1 MFDIVASDKHQLPL
15 PVEAEGVDQAKPR
28 LAGPS
33 ARNTQPMSEGQPVE
47 DREHDKGG
55 NAAGRKESDLKDP
68 IVRERKL
75 IQPLHAQSKTS
86 AAKRLNEPIFNSPAE
101 RWFSL
106 RPRSKT
112 GRGSVIPAWRAA
124 CARRISSTRAMS
136 HFITKCDPVENC
148 GVHRIFARIEQP
160 AVETRRAAHGSK
172 RSIASE
178 SARSGSSMS
187 TAMSLGVMILK

>member
-15 PVEAEGVDQAKPR
+15 PVEAEGVDQAEPR

-33 ARNTQPMSEGQPVE
+33 ARNTQPMSESQPVE

-55 NAAGRKESDLKDP
+55 NAASRKESDLKDP

-86 AAKRLNEPIFNSPAE
+86 AARRLNEALFNSPGE

-112 GRGSVIPAWRAA
+112 RRPSDLGL
-124 CARRISSTRAMS
+124 ARRLCAPNLIGARCHIS
-136 HFITKCDPVENC
+136 
-148 GVHRIFARIEQP
+148 
-160 AVETRRAAHGSK
+160 
-172 RSIASE
+172 
-178 SARSGSSMS
+178 
-187 TAMSLGVMILK
+187 

>member
-1 MFDIVASDKHQLPL
+1 
-15 PVEAEGVDQAKPR
+15 
-28 LAGPS
+28 
-33 ARNTQPMSEGQPVE
+33 MSEGQPVE

-55 NAAGRKESDLKDP
+55 NAASRKESDLKDP

-86 AAKRLNEPIFNSPAE
+86 AARRLNEALFNSPGE

-112 GRGSVIPAWRAA
+112 RRPSDLGLAPPE
-124 CARRISSTRAMS
+124 ARRISSTRAMS

-148 GVHRIFARIEQP
+148 GLHRIFAWIEQP

-172 RSIASE
+172 RSTASE
-178 SARSGSSMS
+178 SARPGSSMS

>member
-1 MFDIVASDKHQLPL
+1 MFNIVASDEHQLPL
-15 PVEAEGVDQAKPR
+15 PVEAEGVDQAEPR

-33 ARNTQPMSEGQPVE
+33 ARDAQPMSESQPVE

-55 NAAGRKESDLKDP
+55 NTTSRKESDLKDP

-86 AAKRLNEPIFNSPAE
+86 AAKRMTSRSSNSPAE

-112 GRGSVIPAWRAA
+112 GRRLSDPGL
-124 CARRISSTRAMS
+124 ARRLRAPNL
-136 HFITKCDPVENC
+136 ID
-148 GVHRIFARIEQP
+148 ARD
-160 AVETRRAAHGSK
+160 VTFHNK
-172 RSIASE
+172 MRS
-178 SARSGSSMS
+178 R
-187 TAMSLGVMILK
+187 

>member
-15 PVEAEGVDQAKPR
+15 PVEAEGVDQAESR

-33 ARNTQPMSEGQPVE
+33 ARNTQPMSESQPVE

-55 NAAGRKESDLKDP
+55 NAASRKESDLKDP

-86 AAKRLNEPIFNSPAE
+86 AAKRTTSRSSNSPAE
-101 RWFSL
+101 RCFSL

-112 GRGSVIPAWRAA
+112 GRGPVIPAWRAA

-148 GVHRIFARIEQP
+148 GVHRTFAQIERP
-160 AVETRRAAHGSK
+160 AVKTWRTAHGSTGSTATRRARVRPCRRPCPWG
-172 RSIASE
+172 
-178 SARSGSSMS
+178 
-187 TAMSLGVMILK
+187 

>member
-15 PVEAEGVDQAKPR
+15 PVEAEGVDQAEPR

-33 ARNTQPMSEGQPVE
+33 AGNTQPMSESQPVE

-55 NAAGRKESDLKDP
+55 NAASRKESDLKDP

-86 AAKRLNEPIFNSPAE
+86 AAKRLNEPLFNSPAE
-101 RWFSL
+101 RCFSL

-112 GRGSVIPAWRAA
+112 GRGPVIPAWHAA
-124 CARRISSTRAMS
+124 CA
-136 HFITKCDPVENC
+136 PNL
-148 GVHRIFARIEQP
+148 VHARDVTFHNKMRP
-160 AVETRRAAHGSK
+160 R
-172 RSIASE
+172 
-178 SARSGSSMS
+178 
-187 TAMSLGVMILK
+187 